1 MEEEEM
7 REEEITWEDVIK
19 LFQRKP
25 ELVENYLGVK
35 INRDTLVTDYKLTSA
50 RGVRTDMI
58 FADTEGRDYI
68 VKINYKQSPFFG
80 LRDVSLWAKR
90 YAEDKRVPIMDIIPG
105 LIIDEE
111 SLNSY
116 HNIKELDR
124 FKIKYAAFKVSD
136 ILKEF
141 ES

>member
-1 MEEEEM
+1 MK
-7 REEEITWEDVIK
+7 EEEIKWEDVIK

-25 ELVENYLGVK
+25 ELVENYLDVK
-35 INRDTLVTDYKLTSA
+35 INRDTLVIDYKLASA

-58 FADTEGRDYI
+58 FADTEGRDWI

-80 LRDVSLWAKR
+80 IRDVSLWAKR
-90 YAEDKRVPIMDIIPG
+90 YAEDKGVPIMDIVPA
-105 LIIDEE
+105 LIVDED

-116 HNIKELDR
+116 HNIKELNR
-124 FKIKYAAFKVSD
+124 FKIKYVTFKVSD
-136 ILKEF
+136 ILKEL

>member
-1 MEEEEM
+1 MK
-7 REEEITWEDVIK
+7 EEEIKWEDVIK

-25 ELVENYLGVK
+25 ELVESYLDVK
-35 INRDTLVTDYKLTSA
+35 INRDTLVIDYKLASA

-80 LRDVSLWAKR
+80 IRDVSLWAKR
-90 YAEDKRVPIMDIIPG
+90 YAEDKGVPIMDIIPA
-105 LIIDEE
+105 LIVDED

-116 HNIKELDR
+116 HNIKELNR
-124 FKIKYAAFKVSD
+124 FKIKYVTFKVSD
-136 ILKEF
+136 ILKEL

>member
-1 MEEEEM
+1 MK
-7 REEEITWEDVIK
+7 EEEITWEDIIK

-25 ELVENYLGVK
+25 ELVEKYLDVK
-35 INRDTLVTDYKLTSA
+35 INRDTLVVDYKLASA
-50 RGVRTDMI
+50 RNVRTDII
-58 FADTEGRDYI
+58 FADTEGKDYI

-80 LRDVSLWAKR
+80 IRDVSLWAKR
-90 YAEDKRVPIMDIIPG
+90 YAEDKGVPMMDVIPA
-105 LIIDEE
+105 LIVDEE

-124 FKIKYAAFKVSD
+124 FKIKYVAFKVSD

>member
-1 MEEEEM
+1 MK
-7 REEEITWEDVIK
+7 EEEIKWEDVIK

-25 ELVENYLGVK
+25 ELVESYLDIK
-35 INRDTLVTDYKLTSA
+35 INRDTLVIDYKLASA

-80 LRDVSLWAKR
+80 IRDVSLWAKR
-90 YAEDKRVPIMDIIPG
+90 YAEDKGVPIMDIIPA
-105 LIIDEE
+105 LIVDED

-116 HNIKELDR
+116 HNIKELNR
-124 FKIKYAAFKVSD
+124 FKIKYVTFKVSD
-136 ILKEF
+136 ILKEL